1 MSVTGNVKELIKE
14 FNSTNLTKLRFTSSE
29 FNLILERGYGDISQ
43 QVEFIPNFNAINNQ
57 SVNKEQ
63 VTIDSPMVGTFYV
76 ANSPK
81 SKPFVNI
88 GSRVAK
94 GDIVCIIEAMKLMNE
109 VESDQDGVIK
119 EILVEDGELVE
130 FGTPLFVIE

>member
-1 MSVTGNVKELIKE
+1 MSVTGSVKELIKE

-29 FNLILERGYGDISQ
+29 FNLILEREYADIAQ

-57 SVNKEQ
+57 GIVKEQ
-63 VTIDSPMVGTFYV
+63 ITINSPMVGTFYS

-88 GSRVAK
+88 GSRVTK

-109 VESDQDGVIK
+109 VEADQDGIVK
-119 EILVEDGELVE
+119 EILVENGELVE